1 MLVGKAIDIS
11 YNAHK
16 GQYDKAGKP
25 YACHPIYVASKMK
38 TNKEIIVALLHD
50 VIEDTKLTLEYL
62 IEEGFPHEI
71 IEAIDAITRKSE
83 EDYFEYI
90 DRVKKNPLATKIK
103 IEDLKHNM
111 DLKRIDEPTE
121 KDYERVER
129 YKKALEILR
138 GK

>member
-25 YACHPIYVASKMK
+25 YVTHPIYVASKMK
-38 TNKEIIVALLHD
+38 TNEEIIVALLHD
-50 VIEDTKLTLEYL
+50 VIEDTKLTIEDL
-62 IEEGFPHEI
+62 IEEGFCEETI
-71 IEAIDAITRKSE
+71 KAVEAITRKPE
-83 EDYFEYI
+83 EEYFQYI
-90 DRVKKNPLATKIK
+90 KRVKENPLARKIK

-111 DLKRIDEPTE
+111 DLKRIENPTE
-121 KDYERVER
+121 KDLARVDK
-129 YKKALEILR
+129 YSKALEILR